1 MELTRRRSHDDGEYG
16 THRRPVTRGTV
27 LCDWVDLTVLTSIAK
42 QKAVDPEPVRA
53 ERGEGT
59 TTSGGV
65 DAKPKGIGA
74 RFSRERRNDV
84 KEYYEIPQDPNALL
98 VKVLGKLSEDERLVE
113 DLDEAWGTTI
123 LTGETLDEMIR
134 TAKQTVEL
142 EAARNAILTLQGNA
156 AKERVLDG
164 WRHTTQEPKFVLVE
178 STWRVHEVDKSV
190 GKQTWI
196 SLAKLRQAE
205 HSPDQYYGN
214 RPEVPTLIDM
224 PDGIGLVVGF
234 DVSKLTDQGKGRLVS
249 GNHNLRAGVFGMTA
263 TFNENLGHL
272 SVTPI
277 AIFTRI
283 ES

>member
-1 MELTRRRSHDDGEYG
+1 
-16 THRRPVTRGTV
+16 
-27 LCDWVDLTVLTSIAK
+27 VDLTVLTSVAK

-98 VKVLGKLSEDERLVE
+98 VKVLGKLSEDGRLVE

-123 LTGETLDEMIR
+123 LTGDTLDEMIR

-142 EAARNAILTLQGNA
+142 EAARNAILTLQSNA

-164 WRHTTQEPKFVLVE
+164 WRQTTQEPKFVLVE
-178 STWRVHEVDKSV
+178 SIWRVQELALPEGEKA
-190 GKQTWI
+190 TWI

-205 HSPDQYYGN
+205 YTSDQYYGN

-224 PDGIGLVVGF
+224 PDGIALVVGF
-234 DVSKLTDQGKGRLVS
+234 DASKRTDQGKGRLVT

-263 TFNENLGHL
+263 TFNEELGHL